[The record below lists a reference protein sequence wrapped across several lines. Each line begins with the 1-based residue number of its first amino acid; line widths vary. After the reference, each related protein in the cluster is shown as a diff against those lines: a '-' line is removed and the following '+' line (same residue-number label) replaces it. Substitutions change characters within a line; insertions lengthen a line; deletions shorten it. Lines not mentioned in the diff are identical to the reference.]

1 MSTKSI
7 IFSNTFYQLIGRFGT
22 VFFTFLLSIVLTRF
36 GSENLWGQYSVV
48 LNYLALFYMMA
59 DFGMNIIVVKDFA
72 QNDEVLREQ
81 FAKVFGFKLILGLA
95 LTIFSVL
102 LTYFLPYTVEIKS
115 AILSGALLIL
125 LFSLQNSLL
134 IIFQTKLEYWK
145 SAVTNLCTGLLT
157 FGSIYLYITLSNAA
171 SLNMVVILTILSY
184 LIGLAVSVVL
194 VKSQVNLSIRSLF
207 DWVYSRSLFNR
218 SFFIGLT
225 VILNSFMFSGDKFL
239 LSLYQDNFSVG
250 IYTLAYKLFELFL
263 VLPTFIMNAN
273 YPLLLKLRAE
283 GYEVVFRKI
292 IKIAIFMMPIWFVS
306 ALILLIAGKVG
317 IPLIWGSTMDAA
329 IKPFSI
335 LILTSIPFFIT
346 APLTWI
352 YYIEGWNKQLLMIY
366 LTGFIVNLLLNLY
379 YIPLN
384 GYIGAAYITGVTEL
398 LVLIMLLIGFRFN
411 QSSRS

>member
-36 GSENLWGQYSVV
+36 ASENLWGQYSVV

-72 QNDEVLREQ
+72 QNNELLKEQ
-81 FAKVFGFKLILGLA
+81 FAKVFGFKLILGLV
-95 LTIFSVL
+95 LTLLSVL
-102 LTYFLPYTVEIKS
+102 LTYFLPYTIEVKS

-134 IIFQTKLEYWK
+134 IVFQAKLEYWK
-145 SAVTNLCTGLLT
+145 SAITNLCTGLLT
-157 FGSIYLYITLSNAA
+157 FGSIYIYVYLSRAPM
-171 SLNMVVILTILSY
+171 LNMIVILTILSY
-184 LIGLAVSVVL
+184 LIGLVVSVSL
-194 VKSQVNLSIRSLF
+194 VKSQVNLNIRSLF

-218 SFFIGLT
+218 SFFVGLT
-225 VILNSFMFSGDKFL
+225 IILNSFMFSGDKFL
-239 LSLYQDNFSVG
+239 LSLYQDDFSVG
-250 IYTLAYKLFELFL
+250 LYTLAYKLFELFL

-273 YPLLLKLRAE
+273 YPLLLRLRAD
-283 GYEVVFRKI
+283 GYEIVFKKI
-292 IKIAIFMMPIWFVS
+292 TKIAIFMVPIWFIS
-306 ALILLIAGKVG
+306 ALILLIAGNFG
-317 IPLIWGSTMDAA
+317 IPFIWGLSMEAA
-329 IKPFSI
+329 VRPFSV

-352 YYIEGWNKQLLMIY
+352 YYIEGWNKSLLTIY
-366 LTGFIVNLLLNLY
+366 LGGFVINLLLNIY

-384 GYIGAAYITGVTEL
+384 GYMAAAYITGITEL
-398 LVLIMLLIGFRFN
+398 FVLIMLLLGFRFN
-411 QSSRS
+411 QSSRN